1 MLFLC
6 IVTNVVAFIFQFF
19 YYEPPCPLC
28 LLQRFGFIAIGLGAL
43 LSIIYNPSWKYDMII
58 FISSIY
64 TLMVGLRQVLLHIL
78 PHDLGYGNTFL
89 GLHFYT
95 WSAIISFSLILLM
108 SIIPIVS
115 LILSK
120 FSILQFYPSF
130 VPTLIEISLI
140 IIILV
145 NVFATYFECGFGM
158 CPSDPTTYL
167 EWKNL
172 QQLFGS
178 S

>member
-1 MLFLC
+1 
-6 IVTNVVAFIFQFF
+6 
-19 YYEPPCPLC
+19 
-28 LLQRFGFIAIGLGAL
+28 
-43 LSIIYNPSWKYDMII
+43 
-58 FISSIY
+58 
-64 TLMVGLRQVLLHIL
+64 MVGVRQVLLHIL

-140 IIILV
+140 IITLV
-145 NVFATYFECGFGM
+145 NVFATYFECGLV
-158 CPSDPTTYL
+158 CVL
-167 EWKNL
+167 AIL
-172 QQLFGS
+172 QLT
-178 S
+178 

>member
-1 MLFLC
+1 MNPVSSRPTIIIYIAIAILC

-19 YYEPPCPLC
+19 YYELPCPLC

-95 WSAIISFSLILLM
+95 WSAIISF
-108 SIIPIVS
+108 
-115 LILSK
+115 
-120 FSILQFYPSF
+120 Y
-130 VPTLIEISLI
+130 
-140 IIILV
+140 
-145 NVFATYFECGFGM
+145 
-158 CPSDPTTYL
+158 
-167 EWKNL
+167 
-172 QQLFGS
+172 
-178 S
+178 